1 MVAKSSKV
9 YTKLQ
14 GNVNKMNVRLSSQF
28 SHEHFKLANVQMF
41 MGKMGESLKLIL
53 STFFVHSFPSHLC
66 DPIYRFVTLTITK
79 LCSWEHCTKIVTS
92 ISTARK
98 IPHS

>member
-41 MGKMGESLKLIL
+41 MGKMG
-53 STFFVHSFPSHLC
+53 
-66 DPIYRFVTLTITK
+66 
-79 LCSWEHCTKIVTS
+79 
-92 ISTARK
+92 RK
-98 IPHS
+98 P